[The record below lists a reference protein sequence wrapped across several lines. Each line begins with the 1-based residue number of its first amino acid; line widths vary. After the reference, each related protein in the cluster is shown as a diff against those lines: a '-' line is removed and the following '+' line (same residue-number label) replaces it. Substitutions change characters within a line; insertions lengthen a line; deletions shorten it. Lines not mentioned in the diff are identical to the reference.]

1 MRADKGGLYMIA
13 FNLNIAENLEN
24 EREEKFYPEWVKAER
39 LYNCENFGH
48 IFSGRRFLLEK
59 LFNMG
64 PKRKSFCA

>member
-1 MRADKGGLYMIA
+1 MLADKGGLYMIA

-39 LYNCENFGH
+39 LYNCEYFGR
-48 IFSGRRFLLEK
+48 IFSRRRFLLEK

-64 PKRKSFCA
+64 PKYKGFYA